1 MWDNAG
7 MIWVGG
13 GSGGRSGSEEVMFKF
28 FTCHIPPTIKLK
40 GKMQLKK

>member
-13 GSGGRSGSEEVMFKF
+13 RVVMGEVEVKCKI